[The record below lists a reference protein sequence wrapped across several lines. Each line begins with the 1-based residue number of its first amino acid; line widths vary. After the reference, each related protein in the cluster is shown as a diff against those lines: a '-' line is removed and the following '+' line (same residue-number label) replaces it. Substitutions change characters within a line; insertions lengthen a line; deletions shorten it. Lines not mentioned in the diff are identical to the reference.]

1 MLYDDF
7 NKLNIYL
14 IVTVY
19 VGFPLLSPGVKA
31 KFGGAEGSLRLY
43 GYAAHRIGQ
52 CYFE

>member
-31 KFGGAEGSLRLY
+31 KFGGAEGVTLRTYRVLMR
-43 GYAAHRIGQ
+43 G
-52 CYFE
+52 